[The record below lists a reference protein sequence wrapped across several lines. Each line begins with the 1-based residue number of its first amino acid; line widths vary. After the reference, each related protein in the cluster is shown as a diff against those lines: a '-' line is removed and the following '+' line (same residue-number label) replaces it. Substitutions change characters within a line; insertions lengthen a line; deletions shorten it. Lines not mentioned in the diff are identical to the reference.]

1 MKKLVLVSAVASAL
15 AIPAL
20 VQAADESAHTV
31 SANVGVFS
39 NYVFRGVTQTSEEMA
54 LQGGIDY
61 SHASGFYAGTWGS
74 NISWLS
80 DTAAA
85 NGYTGSSLELD
96 LYGGYKGSFAKDF
109 GYDVGAIYYY
119 YPGEQ
124 ARGFVSPNTTEVYG
138 ALSWKWL
145 SAKLSYA
152 VSEYF
157 GFQDTEGTYYFD
169 VSANVPV
176 ADTGLTVMA
185 HVGYLGVE
193 GDTAAACI
201 LPTSVGPTCSNN
213 DAWGYTDWK
222 VGLSYALPKG
232 LTVGAFYT
240 DTGAEE
246 VAYTVAGRDW
256 ADKQAAVY
264 LQKTF

>member
-1 MKKLVLVSAVASAL
+1 MKKLVLVTAVASAL
-15 AIPAL
+15 ALPAL
-20 VQAADESAHTV
+20 AQAAGESAHTV

-39 NYVFRGVTQTSEEMA
+39 NYIFRGVTQTSEELA

-74 NISWLS
+74 NVSWLV
-80 DTAAA
+80 DGGY
-85 NGYTGSSLELD
+85 GYTASSLELD
-96 LYGGYKGSFAKDF
+96 VYGGYKGTFAKDF
-109 GYDVGAIYYY
+109 GYDVGAIYYF

-124 ARGFVSPNTTEVYG
+124 ARGLVSPNTTEVYG

-145 SAKLSYA
+145 SAKLSYS

-157 GFQDTEGTYYFD
+157 ANMDSEGTYYFD

-185 HVGYLGVE
+185 HAGYLDVAGDVGGV
-193 GDTAAACI
+193 
-201 LPTSVGPTCSNN
+201 SNN
-213 DAWGYTDWK
+213 DKYGYSDWK
-222 VGLSYALPKG
+222 LGLSYALPKG

-240 DTGAEE
+240 DTNAEE
-246 VAYTVAGRDW
+246 VNYTFNGINW
-256 ADKQAAVY
+256 ADKQVAVY
-264 LQKTF
+264 LQRTF

>member
-1 MKKLVLVSAVASAL
+1 MKKLVLVSAVASARVM
-15 AIPAL
+15 PAL
-20 VQAADESAHTV
+20 VQAAEESAHTV
-31 SANVGVFS
+31 SANVGIFS
-39 NYVFRGVTQTSEEMA
+39 NYIFRGVTQTSEEMA

-80 DTAAA
+80 DTAGIS
-85 NGYTGSSLELD
+85 GYTASSLELD
-96 LYGGYKGSFAKDF
+96 VYGGYKGSFAKDF
-109 GYDVGAIYYY
+109 GYDIGAIYYY

-138 ALSWKWL
+138 AVSWKWL
-145 SAKLSYA
+145 SAKLSYG

-169 VSANVPV
+169 VSANVPI
-176 ADTGLTVMA
+176 ADTGLTIMA
-185 HVGYLGVE
+185 HAGYLDVAGDVGGV
-193 GDTAAACI
+193 
-201 LPTSVGPTCSNN
+201 SNN
-213 DAWGYTDWK
+213 DLYGYTDWK
-222 VGLSYALPKG
+222 LGLSYALPKG

-240 DTGAEE
+240 DTNAEE
-246 VAYTVAGRDW
+246 ASYTVASGANW

-264 LQKTF
+264 LQRTC